1 MKTNTLQVKEHNG
14 ELYFEIPD
22 ELMER
27 MKWNVGD
34 DLQFEET
41 GEGSFTIKK
50 VKMADVEMEFS
61 DDELFKYMKLA
72 HEQGCSLNEWINHVL
87 KNVLIDDHLENL
99 YNKD

>member
-1 MKTNTLQVKEHNG
+1 MKTNTLQVKDNNG

-27 MKWNVGD
+27 MGWSEGD

-61 DDELFKYMKLA
+61 EEELFKYMKLA

-87 KNVLIDDHLENL
+87 KSVLIDDHLDNL
-99 YNKD
+99 YKQD